1 MNAHPWPFPAPGF
14 KHPKP
19 GDRVPL
25 GQDDYEDAPL

>member
-1 MNAHPWPFPAPGF
+1 MSAWPFPARDF

-25 GQDDYEDAPL
+25 GPGDFEDAPL